1 MQIISLFYP
10 PPFKTDFL
18 EYSYFKKSN
27 ISDNNCFNTEKETCS
42 LIEYNMLHKMPCE
55 CQALHQEILEC
66 RLASDARHCGKG
78 AGEKR
83 EK

>member
-42 LIEYNMLHKMPCE
+42 LIEYNMLLKC
-55 CQALHQEILEC
+55 LVSVKLYI
-66 RLASDARHCGKG
+66 RKFWN
-78 AGEKR
+78 AG
-83 EK
+83 